1 MVTEV
6 LNLNAEVAASF
17 IAAVKAVSTS
27 ASTDPARPV
36 LENLQFVITPTNIKV
51 SATNSYMLTI
61 VKMPHECYLGNDFNE
76 TFMLKTKPLVKL
88 MPTGKTA
95 PLSIYFDDMS
105 VTFTNGLGMSSKM
118 LKEQGTF
125 PNVGSLTVD
134 RDKEIDTPVEFGVN
148 PKYMAVLA
156 KQADV
161 FRGKHEESKMNF
173 KPAET
178 SMKPIHMWT
187 TVVDR
192 GEWYGLLMPM
202 R

>member
-1 MVTEV
+1 MNELILNQKVTE
-6 LNLNAEVAASF
+6 SF

-36 LENLQFVITPTNIKV
+36 LENLQIVLTPTNIKV
-51 SATNSYMLTI
+51 SATNSYMLT
-61 VKMPHECYLGNDFNE
+61 VVTMPHGCVLDDDFAE
-76 TFMLKTKPLVKL
+76 TFMLKAKPLVKS
-88 MPTGKTA
+88 MPTGKCLPMTICFND
-95 PLSIYFDDMS
+95 LS
-105 VTFTNGLGMSSKM
+105 VTFENDLGLTST
-118 LKEQGTF
+118 LRKEAGNF
-125 PNVGSLTVD
+125 PDVSGITVG
-134 RDKEIDTPVEFGVN
+134 RDVPVSDAVYFAVN
-148 PKYMAVLA
+148 PKLMSVLA

-161 FRGKHEESKMNF
+161 FRGKADESKMNF

-178 SMKPIHMWT
+178 TFKPIHMWT

>member
-1 MVTEV
+1 MNELILNQKVTE
-6 LNLNAEVAASF
+6 SF

-27 ASTDPARPV
+27 ASTDPARPI
-36 LENLQFVITPTNIKV
+36 LENLEIVLTPTDIKI

-61 VKMPHECYLGNDFNE
+61 VTMPHGCVLSNDFAE
-76 TFMLKTKPLVKL
+76 TFMLKAKPLVKS
-88 MPTGKTA
+88 MPTGKCLPMTICFND
-95 PLSIYFDDMS
+95 LS
-105 VTFTNGLGMSSKM
+105 VTFGTNDLTQLTST
-118 LKEQGTF
+118 LRKEAGNF
-125 PNVGSLTVD
+125 PNVNSLTVG
-134 RDKEIDTPVEFGVN
+134 RDVPVSDAVNFAVN
-148 PKYMAVLA
+148 PKLMSVLA

-161 FRGKHEESKMNF
+161 FRGKRDESKMNF

-178 SMKPIHMWT
+178 TFKPIHMWT